1 MMPIKI
7 SSEGE
12 IIEEPQLNDLR
23 SEAASEIIS
32 ENPGFLI
39 RYGTSIFLI
48 VLLLIGLVAW
58 FIRYPDIV
66 STSAK
71 LTSINAPKP
80 VITKTAGKLI
90 ELNVKENEEVAK
102 GQILGHMETIAEPDE
117 IVLLS
122 QSLDSISVLLD
133 QDNITAV
140 NEFYGKRYGHLGEL
154 QERYQ
159 TFNQA
164 FRTFRDYVGSG
175 FFLNKMNMLYGD
187 QKRLQK
193 QNEQLLQQK
202 NLEEQD
208 LALAQ
213 KTFDANETLK
223 KEKVISDLEYRT
235 EKSKLLN
242 KESIIPQINSSI
254 LNNEAQQTE
263 KQKEI
268 FELDNT
274 IRQQKEIFGQAVN
287 SMKTAVNE
295 WKQNYLLTAP
305 IEGKV
310 SFNSF
315 IQENQQLNTSQTVCY
330 INPGNSSYYA
340 EMKVPQSNFGKVK
353 TGQKVLMKFSAY
365 PYAEFGSVEGKV
377 AFISQIATD
386 SGYLAKIDLPGGL
399 TTNYNKPIQFREGL
413 MANCEIIT
421 ENMRLLERL
430 YYNLYAQMK
439 R

>member
-1 MMPIKI
+1 MPIKI

-12 IIEEPQLNDLR
+12 IIEEPQLHDLR

-39 RYGTSIFLI
+39 RYGTTIFLI

-66 STSAK
+66 STTAK

-90 ELNVKENEEVAK
+90 QLSVKENETVAK
-102 GQILGHMETIAEPDE
+102 GQVLGHMETIAEPAE
-117 IVLLS
+117 VLLLS
-122 QSLDSISVLLD
+122 QSLDSISALLD
-133 QDNITAV
+133 QDNVAAI
-140 NEFYGKRYGHLGEL
+140 NRFYGKRYGHLGEL
-154 QERYQ
+154 QERFQ

-164 FRTFRDYVGSG
+164 FRTFNDYVGSG

-187 QKRLQK
+187 QKLLQK

-202 NLEEQD
+202 SLEEQD

-213 KTFDANETLK
+213 KTFDANEILK

-242 KESIIPQINSSI
+242 KESTIPQINSSL
-254 LNNEAQQTE
+254 LNNEAQKTE

-268 FELDNT
+268 FELENT
-274 IRQQKEIFGQAVN
+274 IRQQKEIFRQAVN

-295 WKQNYLLTAP
+295 WKQNFLLIAP
-305 IEGKV
+305 IEGRA

-315 IQENQQLNTSQTVCY
+315 LQENQQLNANQTICY
-330 INPGNSSYYA
+330 INPENSSYYA

-353 TGQKVLMKFSAY
+353 TGQKVLMKFAAY

-386 SGYLAKIDLPGGL
+386 SGYLAKIDLPNGL
-399 TTNYNKPIQFREGL
+399 TTNYNKHIQFREGL
-413 MANCEIIT
+413 VSNCEIIT

-430 YYNLYAQMK
+430 YYNLYSQMK

>member
-1 MMPIKI
+1 MPIKI

-12 IIEEPQLNDLR
+12 IIEEPQLHDLR

-39 RYGTSIFLI
+39 RYGTTIFLI

-66 STSAK
+66 STTAK

-90 ELNVKENEEVAK
+90 QLSVKENETVAK
-102 GQILGHMETIAEPDE
+102 GQVLGHMETIAEPAE
-117 IVLLS
+117 VLLLS
-122 QSLDSISVLLD
+122 QSLDSISALLD
-133 QDNITAV
+133 QDNVAAI
-140 NEFYGKRYGHLGEL
+140 NRFYGKRYGHLGEL

-164 FRTFRDYVGSG
+164 FRTFNDYVGSG

-187 QKRLQK
+187 QKLLQK

-202 NLEEQD
+202 SLEEQD

-213 KTFDANETLK
+213 KTFDANEILK

-242 KESIIPQINSSI
+242 KESTIPQINSSL
-254 LNNEAQQTE
+254 LNNEAQKTE

-268 FELDNT
+268 FELENT
-274 IRQQKEIFGQAVN
+274 IKQQKEIFRQAVN

-295 WKQNYLLTAP
+295 WKQNFLLIAP
-305 IEGKV
+305 TEGRA

-315 IQENQQLNTSQTVCY
+315 LQENQQLNANQTVCY
-330 INPGNSSYYA
+330 INPENSSYYA

-353 TGQKVLMKFSAY
+353 TGQKVLMKFAAY

-386 SGYLAKIDLPGGL
+386 SGYLAKIDLPNGL
-399 TTNYNKPIQFREGL
+399 TTNYNKHIQFREGL
-413 MANCEIIT
+413 VSNCEIIT

-430 YYNLYAQMK
+430 YYNLYSQMK